1 MRELDTLTPQAEF
14 TFSGEKIQA
23 MQRRTAVRYR
33 CALATAGR
41 LALPGGVTLETWI
54 LNLSETGIGLNL
66 DRPLEPG
73 TALVVHLRGPTP
85 GAEVELPA
93 RVVHATSEPDNSWRI
108 GCVFDRRLKAAALA
122 ALL

>member
-33 CALATAGR
+33 CALATVGR
-41 LALPGGVTLETWI
+41 LSLPGGVTLETWI

-66 DRPLEPG
+66 DRPLAPG
-73 TALVVHLRGPTP
+73 TTLVVHLRGQTP
-85 GAEVELPA
+85 DADVQLPAEVDQETSQPDITWRLC
-93 RVVHATSEPDNSWRI
+93 VV
-108 GCVFDRRLKAAALA
+108 F
-122 ALL
+122 

>member
-1 MRELDTLTPQAEF
+1 MGELDTPTLQAEF
-14 TFSGEKIQA
+14 TFSGEKIEA

-41 LALPGGVTLETWI
+41 LSLPGGDTLETWI

-66 DRPLEPG
+66 ARPLEPD
-73 TALVVHLRGPTP
+73 TPLVVHLRGPTP

-93 RVVHATSEPDNSWRI
+93 RVVHTTPEPDNTWRV
-108 GCVFDRRLKAAALA
+108 GCVFDRRLKAEALA

>member
-1 MRELDTLTPQAEF
+1 MLEPITPARAEF

-41 LALPGGVTLETWI
+41 LSLPGGVVVDTWI

-66 DRPLEPG
+66 ASPLEAG
-73 TALVVHLRGPTP
+73 TPLVVHMRGPSAGP
-85 GAEVELPA
+85 EVALAA
-93 RVVHATSEPDNSWRI
+93 RVVHATPEPDGSWRV
-108 GCVFDRRLKAAALA
+108 GCVFDRRLKAEALA
-122 ALL
+122 ELL